1 MLSEKIYQNASTEF
15 GTAVGVANIIGYR
28 TKTDHITEYTP
39 DVYKTLSDNLDVNY
53 IICEAVDNKLYI
65 ELQREIYNIRLN
77 NKRIKKELSIY
88 KKAWNNINGN
98 KTNKSKRRE
107 VLEDRG

>member
-1 MLSEKIYQNASTEF
+1 MLSEKTYQNASTEF

-28 TKTDHITEYTP
+28 KKTEHVTEYTP
-39 DVYKTLSDNLDVNY
+39 DGYKELSDNLDINY
-53 IICEAVDNKLYI
+53 IICEAVERKLYI
-65 ELQREIYNIRLN
+65 ELQREIYNIRLT

-98 KTNKSKRRE
+98 QRTKSKRRE
-107 VLEDRG
+107 VFEEGR